1 MELRASSPFTWLR
14 LLQIAA
20 LLLLGAALAS
30 GQSVRWQPD
39 RGALGFGQTTEL
51 QLIFEDCSP
60 DGTPSLPAV
69 PGLSMELAGQ
79 SQSWETINFSMTRR
93 VILTYM
99 ARATQKGT
107 LRIPSFETKTDKG
120 TVRVR
125 QAEFQVGEATVGQ
138 SGASLDSI
146 VQSRLNLPDTD
157 VWAGEVFPLSYT
169 LSIARRFSAQL
180 ASNVEWSSTPLAAED
195 WAKPEMADVM
205 VGGENRTVV
214 TYRARAMSKEAGR
227 VPLKQ
232 AQQLVNLQTGT
243 STFGLF
249 ARPTM
254 EQFTITSQP
263 VTLNVKPLP
272 VPAPA
277 LFSGAVGEFTLSS
290 KVVPVQ
296 ATVGEPITWTLE
308 LAGVGNWPEI
318 TALPSRQVSK
328 DFRVV
333 QPQAKRTTKEG
344 MLFEGTLS
352 EDVVLI
358 ATKPGTY
365 TLGPVRWSYF
375 DPKAGEY
382 RTLVTDTYTV
392 TIAAAAPPPATSV
405 APSPVAP
412 GGSATPGTSLNPSAQ
427 PPPSPALP
435 RPIPRDPLPGESRG
449 WEPLTGGALL
459 SAAGSS
465 VAALAVFWFGLA
477 LQRARKQDPARP
489 RREAR
494 DRLLHV
500 LVQSTSGPTP
510 AQLKVTLES
519 FRKESVVLLASTHLT
534 PSAAQIQ
541 AQAAKASADGAT
553 WSVLWSEAER
563 ALFGSDAALPSDWRQ
578 RAEAAVRAFSVRPF
592 NPLSSFRLRHLA
604 PFLVWVVVCSWCFT
618 SANAA
623 DATATYRSGK
633 FVEAETTW
641 RERVTTAPT
650 DWIARHNLALALGQQ
665 DRWGEAAAHATAAY
679 VQQPRDPSVRW
690 HLELSLQR
698 AGFTPGELVP
708 FLSGNPVYRIAPLL
722 SPTHWTLVLVGAA
735 WCFVTAVCLQLYR
748 SFHPGTTLL
757 RTLALLLMTL
767 SIVAGTLGFAS
778 LYLYRSLADPRAAVV
793 WQTSV
798 LRSIPT
804 EAVANQKSS
813 PLPAGSIGVIDK
825 DFLGWRRLA
834 FSNGQTG
841 WVHAKDLVPLWRAP
855 VRPPAAAKKK

>member
-1 MELRASSPFTWLR
+1 MEHRASSHFTWLR
-14 LLQIAA
+14 GFQIAA
-20 LLLLGAALAS
+20 LLVLGAALAS

-60 DGTPSLPAV
+60 DGTPTLPAV

-120 TVRVR
+120 AVRVR
-125 QAEFQVGEATVGQ
+125 QAEFQVGDATVGQ

-195 WAKPEMADVM
+195 WAKPEMADVL

-214 TYRARAMSKEAGR
+214 TYRARAMSKGTGR
-227 VPLKQ
+227 VSLKQ

-272 VPAPA
+272 VPAPTF
-277 LFSGAVGEFTLSS
+277 FSGAVGEFTLNS
-290 KVVPVQ
+290 KVVPAQ

-365 TLGPVRWSYF
+365 NLGPVRWSYF
-375 DPKAGEY
+375 DPKAGDY
-382 RTLVTDTYTV
+382 RTLITDTYTV
-392 TIAAAAPPPATSV
+392 VIAAAAPPPATTVS
-405 APSPVAP
+405 PSPSTP
-412 GGSATPGTSLNPSAQ
+412 GGSATQGPSFNPSAQ

-435 RPIPRDPLPGESRG
+435 RPIPRDPLAGEGRG
-449 WEPLTGGALL
+449 WEPLTGRSLYL
-459 SAAGSS
+459 AAGSS
-465 VAALAVFWFGLA
+465 VAALALFWVGLA
-477 LQRARKQDPARP
+477 LQRARQQDPVRQ

-494 DRLLHV
+494 DRLLQV
-500 LVQSTSGPTP
+500 LVQNTSNPSP
-510 AQLKVTLES
+510 AHVRATLES
-519 FRKESVVLLASTHLT
+519 FRKDSVVLLASPHST
-534 PSAAQIQ
+534 PSAALVQ
-541 AQAAKASADGAT
+541 AQAAKATADGAA

-563 ALFGSDAALPSDWRQ
+563 ALFGSDGALPPDWRQ
-578 RAEAAVRAFSVRPF
+578 RAEGAVRAFPLRPF
-592 NPLSSFRLRHLA
+592 NPLASLRRRNLA
-604 PFLVWVVVCSWCFT
+604 PFLVCVLVCSWCFT
-618 SANAA
+618 SVSA
-623 DATATYRSGK
+623 DDVAATYAAGK
-633 FVEAETTW
+633 FAEAEAAW
-641 RERVTTAPT
+641 RDRVTTTPT
-650 DWIARHNLALALGQQ
+650 DWKARHNLALALGQQ
-665 DRWGEAAAHATAAY
+665 DRWGEAAAHATSAF
-679 VQQPRDPSVRW
+679 VQHPQDPSVRW

-698 AGFTPGELVP
+698 AGFTPGELLP

-722 SPTHWTLVLVGAA
+722 SPTHWTLVLVGTA
-735 WCFVTAVCLQLYR
+735 WCFVIAVGLQLYR
-748 SFHPGTTLL
+748 SFHPGTTVL
-757 RTLALLLMTL
+757 RPVALLLMTA
-767 SIVAGTLGFAS
+767 SIVAGTLSFAS

-793 WQTSV
+793 WRTSV

-804 EAVANQKSS
+804 EAAANQKSS

-841 WVHAKDLVPLWRAP
+841 WVHATDLVPLWRAP
-855 VRPPAAAKKK
+855 VRASVAAKKK